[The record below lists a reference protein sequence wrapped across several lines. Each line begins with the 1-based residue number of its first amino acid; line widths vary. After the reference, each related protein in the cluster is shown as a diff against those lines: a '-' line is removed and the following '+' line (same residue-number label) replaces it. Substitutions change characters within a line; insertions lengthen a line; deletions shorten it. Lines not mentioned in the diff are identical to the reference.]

1 MTGSEDTAVIARET
15 GEVISIDNKKMGGKT
30 L

>member
-1 MTGSEDTAVIARET
+1 MTGSEDTAVISWET
-15 GEVISIDNKKMGGKT
+15 GEVISIDKKMGGKI